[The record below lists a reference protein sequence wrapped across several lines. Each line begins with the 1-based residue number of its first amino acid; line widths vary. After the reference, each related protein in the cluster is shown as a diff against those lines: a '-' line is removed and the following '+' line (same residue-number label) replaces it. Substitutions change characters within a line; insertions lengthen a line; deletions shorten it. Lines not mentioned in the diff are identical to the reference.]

1 MNLEQKEKIKEM
13 RHNSFGY
20 KRIAK
25 ALDIPL
31 DTVKSFCRKNK
42 LAGVRGAIAKP
53 MTCRECGQGLV
64 QPEKKKTI
72 KFCSSVCREVWWSK
86 NRHKVNKKTA
96 QLIVCLG
103 CGKEFLAYEHEH
115 RKYCSH
121 SCYISTRFGKRSMM
135 NEKAN
140 NECPRSKT
148 AEYRNEKRPARTSQ
162 KAVSSPYQTNEVAK
176 LKQNEMSFQLS
187 KIVID
192 YLHQEELLT
201 KEEHQAMIQWTLEG
215 FEKGCLS
222 NPFYMQN
229 S

>member
-31 DTVKSFCRKNK
+31 DTVKSFCRNNK

-72 KFCSSVCREVWWSK
+72 KFCSSVCREIWWSK

-96 QLIVCLG
+96 QLIVSLG

-115 RKYCSH
+115 RKFCSH
-121 SCYISTRFGKRSMM
+121 SCYIFTRFGKMNMM

-140 NECPRSKT
+140 NESARDKT
-148 AEYRNEKRPARTSQ
+148 AEYRNEKRLARTSP
-162 KAVSSPYQTNEVAK
+162 KARCIPYQTNEFVK
-176 LKQNEMSFQLS
+176 LKQDEMSYRLS

-192 YLHQEELLT
+192 YLHQKELLT
-201 KEEHQAMIQWTLEG
+201 KEEHQAMTQWMLEG
-215 FEKGCLS
+215 VTGV
-222 NPFYMQN
+222 PI
-229 S
+229 